1 LPELENA
8 FLEGIQLSISDL
20 AAFIPV
26 KRVIENL
33 GSDAF
38 RERFPIVN
46 LWFGRCLRIIRKR
59 IDLGK
64 FQFEIPAVVSEENKA
79 TKDFRVITR
88 RHSPQKTLA
97 VIEKDE
103 VSPRSDSHAKSSK
116 SMIQKLE
123 LSAKVDLETVR
134 NKLPIPDPYSHVET
148 QERDQIILDGFSDPE
163 TGGLGKE
170 RTVRK
175 ILQLQNMVSCLA
187 KMDTKGKVIVDFCA
201 GGGHLGLA
209 AAKVCPE
216 ATIVLIETNEESL
229 DRARIRIRDW
239 SVDNVVI
246 CQSNMTQ
253 LNCKFD
259 IGLAVHACGS
269 ATDQVIQ
276 MCLEKNAA
284 FIVSP
289 CCYGRVSDLVLPRS
303 KEYQKKIS
311 AQESLL
317 LAHAADITPLDEALT
332 KTGKGRK
339 HLLRTCFICSECMNL
354 TDTDRKLKCEE
365 HGYVATIYEMLPLS
379 CSPKNNFIVAEPKK
393 TQ

>member
-8 FLEGIQLSISDL
+8 FLDGIQLTITDL

-26 KRVIENL
+26 QRVIENL
-33 GSDAF
+33 GSEAF

-46 LWFGRCLRIIRKR
+46 LWFGRCMRIISKR
-59 IDLGK
+59 IDLDK
-64 FQFEIPAVVSEENKA
+64 FQFEIPAIVLEEKEA
-79 TKDFRVITR
+79 DKDFRVITR
-88 RHSPQKTLA
+88 RHSTKNSLEQPLR
-97 VIEKDE
+97 DE
-103 VSPRSDSHAKSSK
+103 VSQRSDSHSKSSK

-134 NKLPIPDPYSHVET
+134 NKLPKPDPYSHVET

-163 TGGLGKE
+163 TGGLGKD

-175 ILQLQNMVSCLA
+175 ILQLQNMVACLA

-201 GGGHLGLA
+201 GGGHLGFA

-216 ATIVLIETNEESL
+216 ATVVLIETNEESL
-229 DRARIRIRDW
+229 NRARVRIDKW
-239 SVDNVVI
+239 NVYNVVI

-276 MCLEKNAA
+276 MCLDKNAA
-284 FIVSP
+284 FVVSP

-332 KTGKGRK
+332 KTGKGK
-339 HLLRTCFICSECMNL
+339 IPYLDTQLILLRM
-354 TDTDRKLKCEE
+354 
-365 HGYVATIYEMLPLS
+365 H
-379 CSPKNNFIVAEPKK
+379 EPH
-393 TQ
+393 